1 MGLLDSV
8 LGSVLG
14 SMGGQQGGQAAGGN
28 AALINMVVGMLAN
41 GSAQGGLGGLL
52 QQFQKSGMGD
62 VAASW
67 VGTGQNQPI
76 SPDQITNVL
85 GGATIFNMAQQ
96 LGMGRGDLACPLS
109 QLLPQVREHP
119 TPNGQAAFLFLLTS
133 ALAPLLRLSY
143 GRMCW
148 MALPYFVVLT
158 VTGLLAVM
166 YLLH

>member
-1 MGLLDSV
+1 M
-8 LGSVLG
+8 G

-62 VAASW
+62 VASSW

-85 GGATIFNMAQQ
+85 GGDTIGNMAQQ
-96 LGMGRGDLACPLS
+96 LGMGQGDLAGQLS
-109 QLLPQVREHP
+109 QILPQVVDQL
-119 TPNGQAAFLFLLTS
+119 TPNGQA
-133 ALAPLLRLSY
+133 PQ
-143 GRMCW
+143 G
-148 MALPYFVVLT
+148 
-158 VTGLLAVM
+158 GLGDIAGILGQLMQRVDQCDR
-166 YLLH
+166 

>member
-14 SMGGQQGGQAAGGN
+14 SMGGQQGGQQAGLGGGGN

-52 QQFQKSGMGD
+52 QQFQRSGMGD

-85 GGATIFNMAQQ
+85 GSDTISNMAQQ
-96 LGMGRGDLACPLS
+96 LGMGHGDLAGQLS
-109 QLLPQVREHP
+109 QILPQVVDHL
-119 TPNGQAAFLFLLTS
+119 TPNGQA
-133 ALAPLLRLSY
+133 PQ
-143 GRMCW
+143 G
-148 MALPYFVVLT
+148 
-158 VTGLLAVM
+158 GLGDIAGILGQLM
-166 YLLH
+166 RK